1 MNFDLL
7 GICFDRTQ
15 TCRKGAAKAP
25 PLIRKSFSKLET
37 FVSGIDLSEKAFI
50 NDLGNIKPKNIDS
63 MVEEAKTKMKNS
75 KNFPIIIGG
84 EHTISMAGVKA
95 LPQIKS
101 FVSFDAHPDCENSEG
116 HDGVARKICDIIGKE
131 NVFLY
136 GVRCCSKEEDSFV
149 KMHESEAFGTHKNRR
164 FLAESETSF
173 PYLPE
178 TPFPCKN
185 NINIVKNISELKK
198 IPAPIYLSID
208 FDILDSSILPAV
220 GNPEPDGLKFKE
232 VMEAV
237 KILAPKLAAVD
248 FAEFTP
254 LGIKKLDEIYALIAG
269 KMVYA
274 AMAEIVKAK
283 EK

>member
-149 KMHESEAFGTHKNRR
+149 NKN
-164 FLAESETSF
+164 
-173 PYLPE
+173 
-178 TPFPCKN
+178 K
-185 NINIVKNISELKK
+185 INIVKNISELKK